1 MNLETVCVGC
11 MQDDSGAPVCPIC
24 GRPFEAPAQNP
35 LQMRPRTLLHEQYLI
50 GRALGHG
57 GFGVT
62 YLAWDTGLATRLAV
76 KEYLPQ
82 GVAGRA
88 ANTTQVMAYS
98 DSTKAEFEFG
108 LERFLEEARTLKKFK
123 NFPGIVS
130 IDTVFRDNGTAYLVM
145 EYLDGSTFE
154 DFLKIR
160 GGKITYQAAL
170 EIMLPVMR
178 ALAAVHGEGIL
189 HRDISPDNI
198 YVTNSGQVKLIDFGA
213 ARNALGQ
220 KSRNLSIIL
229 KEGFAP
235 EEQYRSSGSQGP
247 WTDVYA
253 TAGTLYFAITGRI
266 PQGALDR
273 QAEDGLQWPSQ
284 LGSDIDPRSESAL
297 MRALSIKAHD
307 RFQSMQDFSAALT
320 GVATEEPPPPFVPQ
334 PAFSQYDAPP
344 SYTYMPPAATGVG
357 PPASGG
363 GGGGKWLWIA
373 VGVVALLVVAFLM
386 MKPTPGPTPGPTG
399 SSGATGATGS
409 GQVATVPAS
418 GDYKTLMQQAGELD
432 NKHSYQ
438 EELAVLDQ
446 AIKVDPKRYEAYNL
460 KAQIYL
466 YNFQKFPE
474 AKQNFEAS
482 LARGGNAAFHVMHD
496 HGAGNFTSKCIG
508 WLYVTRNNVE
518 YRASDAS
525 PHRFNAKRG
534 DITDVGASKPFGS
547 QGKGPSF
554 DHHAFHMRIN
564 KMLWSFAPQGQF
576 GDEQRSMIL
585 EIIGG

>member
-1 MNLETVCVGC
+1 MNLEKLCVGC
-11 MQDDSGAPVCPIC
+11 MQDDSGAPVCPAC
-24 GRPFEAPAQNP
+24 GRPFESPAQNP
-35 LQMRPRTLLHEQYLI
+35 LQMRPRTMLHDQYLV

-76 KEYLPQ
+76 KEYLPH

-108 LERFLEEARTLKKFK
+108 LERFLEEARTLKRFK

-145 EYLDGSTFE
+145 EYLDGCTFE
-154 DFLKIR
+154 DFLKQR
-160 GGKITYQAAL
+160 GGHVPFQTAL

-198 YVTNSGQVKLIDFGA
+198 YVTSSGVKLIDFGA

-235 EEQYRSSGSQGP
+235 EEQYRSSGTQGP

-253 TAGTLYFAITGRI
+253 TAGTLYFALTGRI

-273 QAEDGLQWPSQ
+273 QVDDKLEPPSR
-284 LGSDIDPRSESAL
+284 LGSDIDPRSEAAL
-297 MRALSIKAHD
+297 MRALSIRAHD

-320 GVATEEPPPPFVPQ
+320 GMAYEEPVQQQYAQTMQQQAPPPYQ
-334 PAFSQYDAPP
+334 PYEF
-344 SYTYMPPAATGVG
+344 MPPAAPVA
-357 PPASGG
+357 PPSSGG
-363 GGGGKWLWIA
+363 GNKGLWIA
-373 VGVVALLVVAFLM
+373 IGVVAALMIGYLV
-386 MKPTPGPTPGPTG
+386 MKPAPVPVPGPTG
-399 SSGATGATGS
+399 TSGATGATGTTGGS
-409 GQVATVPAS
+409 GRGQASNPPA
-418 GDYKTLMQQAGELD
+418 GDYKGILQQAAALD
-432 NKHSYQ
+432 QKHSYQ
-438 EELAVLDQ
+438 DELALLDK
-446 AIKVDPKRYEAYNL
+446 AIQLDPNRFEAYDL
-460 KAQIYL
+460 KAQVYL
-466 YNFQKFPE
+466 YNFKQWPE
-474 AKQNFEAS
+474 AKDNFEKS
-482 LARGGNAAFHVMHD
+482 LAHGGNATFHVVHD
-496 HGAGNFTSKCIG
+496 HSGGIFSVKCSG
-508 WLYVTRNNVE
+508 WLYVTRDGVE
-518 YRASDAS
+518 YKASDQS
-525 PHRFNAKRG
+525 QHKFKVRRG
-534 DITDVGASKPFGS
+534 EITDVGSSKPFGS
-547 QGKGPSF
+547 SP

-564 KMLWSFAPQGQF
+564 KVLWNLAPQGEF

-585 EIIGG
+585 GLIGG

>member
-1 MNLETVCVGC
+1 MKLETLCVGC
-11 MQDDSGAPVCPIC
+11 MQDDSGAPVCPVC
-24 GRPFEAPAQNP
+24 GRPLESPAQNP
-35 LQMRPRTLLHEQYLI
+35 LQMRPRTMLHDQYLV

-76 KEYLPQ
+76 KEYLPH

-154 DFLKIR
+154 DFLKQR
-160 GGKITYQAAL
+160 GGHVPYQTAL

-178 ALAAVHGEGIL
+178 ALAAVHAEGIL

-235 EEQYRSSGSQGP
+235 EEQYRSSGTQGP

-253 TAGTLYFAITGRI
+253 TAGTLYFALTGKI

-273 QAEDGLQWPSQ
+273 QVEDKLEYPSR
-284 LGSDIDPRSESAL
+284 LGSDIDPRSEAAL
-297 MRALSIKAHD
+297 MRALSVRAHD

-320 GVATEEPPPPFVPQ
+320 GMAFEESPQPYAQTMQQAPPP
-334 PAFSQYDAPP
+334 YAPP
-344 SYTYMPPAATGVG
+344 YEFLPPA
-357 PPASGG
+357 PAAPAPSS
-363 GGGGKWLWIA
+363 GGGKWLWIA
-373 VGVVALLVVAFLM
+373 IAVVAVLIVAFLYN
-386 MKPTPGPTPGPTG
+386 KPTPTPGPGPTSPTG
-399 SSGATGATGS
+399 PSGPSQAS
-409 GQVATVPAS
+409 NPPA
-418 GDYKTLMQQAGELD
+418 GDYKGLIQQAGALD
-432 NKHSYQ
+432 QKHAYQ
-438 EELAVLDQ
+438 DELALLDK
-446 AIKVDPKRYEAYNL
+446 AIKLDPNRFEAYDL

-466 YNFQKFPE
+466 YNFQQWPE
-474 AKQNFEAS
+474 AKDNFEKS
-482 LARGGNAAFHVMHD
+482 LAHGGNATFHVLHD
-496 HGAGNFTSKCIG
+496 HGGGIFTSKCNG
-508 WLYVTRNNVE
+508 WLYVKRNSLE
-518 YRASDAS
+518 YKASDGS
-525 PHRFNAKRG
+525 PHKFNVQRSE
-534 DITDVGASKPFGS
+534 ITDVGSLKPFGS
-547 QGKGPSF
+547 SQ
-554 DHHAFHMRIN
+554 DHHAFHIRIN
-564 KMLWSFAPQGQF
+564 KVL
-576 GDEQRSMIL
+576 
-585 EIIGG
+585 

>member
-1 MNLETVCVGC
+1 V
-11 MQDDSGAPVCPIC
+11 
-24 GRPFEAPAQNP
+24 
-35 LQMRPRTLLHEQYLI
+35 

-76 KEYLPQ
+76 KEYLPH

-154 DFLKIR
+154 DFLKQR
-160 GGKITYQAAL
+160 GNRVGYQTAL

-178 ALAAVHGEGIL
+178 ALAAVHNEGIL

-198 YVTNSGQVKLIDFGA
+198 YVTSSGVKLIDFGA

-235 EEQYRSSGSQGP
+235 EEQYRSSGTQGP

-253 TAGTLYFAITGRI
+253 TAGTLYFALTGKI

-273 QAEDGLQWPSQ
+273 QVEDKLEYPSR
-284 LGSDIDPRSESAL
+284 LGSDIDPRSEAAL
-297 MRALSIKAHD
+297 MRALSIRAHD

-320 GVATEEPPPPFVPQ
+320 GMAFEEPVQQQYAQTMQQAPPPYQ
-334 PAFSQYDAPP
+334 PYEF
-344 SYTYMPPAATGVG
+344 MPPAAPVV
-357 PPASGG
+357 PPPGG
-363 GGGGKWLWIA
+363 GGNKGLWIA
-373 VGVVALLVVAFLM
+373 IGVVAVLLIGYLL
-386 MKPTPGPTPGPTG
+386 MKPTPTPGPAPT
-399 SSGATGATGS
+399 GATGATGTTGGNG
-409 GQVATVPAS
+409 GQASNPPA
-418 GDYKTLMQQAGELD
+418 GDYKGLLQQAAALD
-432 NKHSYQ
+432 QKHSYQ
-438 EELAVLDQ
+438 DELVMLDK
-446 AIKVDPKRYEAYNL
+446 AIQLDPNRFEAYDL

-466 YNFQKFPE
+466 YNFKQWPE
-474 AKQNFEAS
+474 AKDNFEKS
-482 LARGGNAAFHVMHD
+482 LAHGGNATFHVMHD
-496 HGAGNFTSKCIG
+496 HGGGIFSAKCNG
-508 WLYVTRNNVE
+508 WLYVTRDGLE
-518 YRASDAS
+518 YKASDQS
-525 PHRFNAKRG
+525 QHKFKVRRSE
-534 DITDVGASKPFGS
+534 ITDIGSSKPFGS
-547 QGKGPSF
+547 SP

-564 KMLWSFAPQGQF
+564 KVLWNLAPQGEF

-585 EIIGG
+585 GIIGG

>member
-1 MNLETVCVGC
+1 MNLETLCVGC
-11 MQDDSGAPVCPIC
+11 MQDDSGAPVCPVC
-24 GRPFEAPAQNP
+24 GRPFAMAAQNP
-35 LQMRPRTLLHEQYLI
+35 LQMRPRTLLHDQYLI

-76 KEYLPQ
+76 KEYLPH

-98 DSTKAEFEFG
+98 DSTKAEFEWG

-130 IDTVFRDNGTAYLVM
+130 IDTAFRDNGTAYLVM

-160 GGKITYQAAL
+160 GGQVPYATGL
-170 EIMLPVMR
+170 DIMLPVMR
-178 ALAAVHGEGIL
+178 ALGAVHAEGIL

-235 EEQYRSSGSQGP
+235 EEQYRSSGTQGP

-253 TAGTLYFAITGRI
+253 TAGTLYFSITGRI

-273 QAEDGLQWPSQ
+273 QAEDKLQPPSQ
-284 LGSDIDPRSESAL
+284 LGSDIDPRSEAAL

-307 RFQSMQDFSAALT
+307 RYQSMQDFSAALT
-320 GVATEEPPPPFVPQ
+320 GTPVEEPSSPFVPQ
-334 PAFSQYDAPP
+334 PAFSQYDAP
-344 SYTYMPPAATGVG
+344 SYTYTPPAAS
-357 PPASGG
+357 PPSSGG
-363 GGGGKWLWIA
+363 GNKLLWIV
-373 VGVVALLVVAFLM
+373 VGLVALLVIAFLAF
-386 MKPTPGPTPGPTG
+386 KPGSTSTPVPAP
-399 SSGATGATGS
+399 TGATGPS
-409 GQVATVPAS
+409 QVSNAGA
-418 GDYKTLMQQAGELD
+418 GDYKTLMQQAGEFD
-432 NKHSYQ
+432 QKHAYQ
-438 EELAVLDQ
+438 DELAVLDK
-446 AIKVDPKRYEAYNL
+446 ATTVDPKRWEAYDL

-466 YNFQKFPE
+466 YNLQKFPE
-474 AKQNFEAS
+474 ARESFEAS
-482 LARGGNAAFHVMHD
+482 LARGGNATFHVMHD
-496 HGAGNFTSKCIG
+496 KGAGNFTSKSNG
-508 WLYVTRNNVE
+508 WLYVTRNGVE
-518 YRASDAS
+518 YRASDGS
-525 PHRFNAKRG
+525 PDKFKVRRSE
-534 DITDVGASKPFGS
+534 ITDVGSSKPS
-547 QGKGPSF
+547 SV
-554 DHHAFHMRIN
+554 DHHAFHMRVN
-564 KMLWSFAPQGQF
+564 KMLWIFAPQGQF
-576 GDEQRSMIL
+576 AEEQRSMIL
-585 EIIGG
+585 GIIGG